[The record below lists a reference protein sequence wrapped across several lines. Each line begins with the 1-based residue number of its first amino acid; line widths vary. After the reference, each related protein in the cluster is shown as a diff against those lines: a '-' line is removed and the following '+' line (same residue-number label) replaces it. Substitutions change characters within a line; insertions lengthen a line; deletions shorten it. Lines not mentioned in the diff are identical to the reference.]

1 MQKREKNINNYYK
14 LTTSS
19 YKAEEEEMEE
29 YKMKPSELIEIE
41 FQRLLREN
49 PRRKER
55 IQEGE
60 ELVAIKL
67 ELVAIKN
74 YLDSVTNS

>member
-1 MQKREKNINNYYK
+1 
-14 LTTSS
+14 
-19 YKAEEEEMEE
+19 
-29 YKMKPSELIEIE
+29 MKPSEIIEIE